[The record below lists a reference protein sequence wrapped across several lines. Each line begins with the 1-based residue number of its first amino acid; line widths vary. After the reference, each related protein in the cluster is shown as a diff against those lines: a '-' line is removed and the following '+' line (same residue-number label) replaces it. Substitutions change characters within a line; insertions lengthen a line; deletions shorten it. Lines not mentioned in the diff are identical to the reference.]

1 MNGSVRIRPMA
12 EPDLMAADRAHRL
25 AFGTFFGLPDPAKF
39 RGDAEVVRTRW
50 RADAAVC
57 LAAELDGRVIGSG
70 LGMDWGSVFVVG
82 PVTVDPALWSR
93 GVARQLM
100 DGLMALIAA
109 RPAVTLA
116 ALFTHPQSTK
126 HIRLYES
133 YGFMPQSLIGVFSK
147 PVAAASAA
155 APAFSLY
162 SHLSAADQEGALAA
176 CRALAAANYPGLDLT
191 REIRAVAMQRLGDT
205 LLLTDGGGI
214 SGFAICHYGAG
225 SEGGSG
231 RCFVKFAAVRPGAAA
246 AFTRLVDACDML
258 AASVGAGRLIAG
270 VNSGRRAAYRLLQGC
285 GYRADMNGLAMHR
298 PDAPGYDRPDMFVID
313 DWR

>member
-1 MNGSVRIRPMA
+1 MNGSVRIRPLGEA
-12 EPDLMAADRAHRL
+12 GLDAADRAHRL

-50 RADAAVC
+50 RADPAAC
-57 LAAELDGRVIGSG
+57 LAAELDGKVVGSG

-82 PVTVDPALWSR
+82 PVTVLPELWGR

-109 RPAVTLA
+109 RPAATLA

-147 PVAAASAA
+147 PVAAGA
-155 APAFSLY
+155 APAPAALY
-162 SHLSAADQEGALAA
+162 RHLPTAEQEKALAD
-176 CRALAAANYPGLDLT
+176 CRAIAAANYPGLDLT
-191 REIRAVAMQRLGDT
+191 REIRAVAAQRLGDT

-214 SGFAICHYGAG
+214 SGFAICHHGAG
-225 SEGGSG
+225 SEGGSA
-231 RCFVKFAAVRPGAAA
+231 RCFIKFAAVRPGAEAQ
-246 AFTRLVDACDML
+246 FTRLVESCEAL
-258 AASVGAGRLIAG
+258 AASVGAARLIAG
-270 VNSGRRAAYRLLQGC
+270 VNSGRRAAYKMLQAR
-285 GYRADMNGLAMHR
+285 GYRADLNGLAMHR
-298 PDAPGYDRPDMFVID
+298 PDAPGYDRPDVFVID

>member
-1 MNGSVRIRPMA
+1 MNGSVRIRPLGEA
-12 EPDLMAADRAHRL
+12 DLDAADRAHRL

-50 RADAAVC
+50 RTDPAAA
-57 LAAELDGRVIGSG
+57 LAAEVDGKVVGSG

-93 GVARQLM
+93 GIARQLM
-100 DGLMALIAA
+100 DELMALVAA

-116 ALFTHPQSTK
+116 GLFTHPQSTK

-147 PVAAASAA
+147 PVVARVAT
-155 APAFSLY
+155 APGLLY
-162 SHLSAADQEGALAA
+162 SRLSATDQEQALAA
-176 CRALAAANYPGLDLT
+176 CRAVAAASYPGLDLT
-191 REIRAVAMQRLGDT
+191 REIRAVAALRLGDT

-214 SGFAICHYGAG
+214 SGFAICHCSAG
-225 SEGGSG
+225 SEAGSG
-231 RCFVKFAAVRPGAAA
+231 RCFVKFAAARPGAEAVFA
-246 AFTRLVDACDML
+246 RLVEACETF
-258 AASVGAGRLIAG
+258 AATAGAERVIAG
-270 VNSGRRAAYRLLQGC
+270 VASGRRAAYRMLQAR
-285 GYRADMNGLAMHR
+285 GYRADLNGLAMHR
-298 PDAPGYDRPDMFVID
+298 PDAAGYDRPDLFVID